1 MKGGG
6 TERRKYPRY
15 KPEPG
20 MVILCTR
27 EEAAGT
33 PGANLVQRLIDVSAL
48 GVCFVSTGPL
58 VEGAPVNLD
67 IMLPG
72 QKSKITTRG
81 KVRWAQY
88 LESKGREAHVTG
100 IEFETMVEGLGARG
114 ADSALLDIF
123 LTLRVA
129 VAQLRLYPK
138 ESPQVL
144 KVVTDTYHSIH
155 SFLETA
161 NTLTLSKTPRGL
173 LVNGR
178 PLPER
183 GTVSDSLESAMLSIL
198 SDAAVKSIS
207 FKKGLTLD
215 ELITFLHALTK
226 KFWDVKDGKEI
237 NKRLRDERVNQV
249 SVDEVQYVALG
260 EGDIVIEDAARK
272 LAGGETELATL
283 LANLDQLID
292 SAAQEGMAGEAR
304 LHLMKKL
311 IEQDPNL
318 LKAAGARGFGGRKDA
333 GEEGTGHDN
342 AEQGTIS
349 FEQSRQALGV
359 CARLLKETPPE
370 FHSAIRNLGKVF
382 VDAFK
387 HNPRL
392 ATLMVTILSD
402 QTVESLPGTQS
413 AEAAKSVE
421 SAAVSRVKMI
431 LQMNDEERVQALAQ
445 EGNALIDELG
455 ALHEGELMR
464 TMLGSLSGLL
474 LDRTAR
480 KRLSVART
488 LNGLR
493 RGLERAGTTDV
504 EDAFEQAVRTAIDVE
519 RDANVYSV
527 LADMTAFVAD
537 LRIRRGRVDH
547 ARDILELLHRH
558 YQIKDPSFPQRG
570 ELAYIALER
579 VAGGVGFASL
589 SEKVRAGDPESTRI
603 IEALDAAAT
612 RFLIR
617 EIKNAESPA
626 RRMHFAAFIA
636 RAGAGAATVL
646 MDELQKTS
654 VPSDVLHIIEVLP
667 HAMPPDMAE
676 MALGGL
682 LRHATVAVRR
692 RSATMLSEQSYPRAG
707 GLLLDI
713 LSTEADPQTRMMFV
727 ECLGRLRFRGAVEV
741 LNKMTEERQQSEEV
755 RCAACVALGRIGDV
769 RAVPVL
775 AKLYYKGEKGL
786 TKVFRMVP
794 AAVRAAA
801 ARALASFPTH
811 KEARDAL
818 RAAKEDHD
826 PSVRAV
832 ANQALYAPLQDAFGE
847 RALGVQVVSSAAQVV
862 QGTKAGGVL
871 QELQLEL
878 ICLRLSAIEATGLLS
893 LNFNGPSGKM
903 WFDAGLVIAAEF
915 EGRRDN
921 EAVIFMSG
929 RREGYLLFQPG
940 EPAPERRMLAQV
952 SALLQDFQRSRVGP
966 GGRTDSDSSIRP
978 PG

>member
-1 MKGGG
+1 MKGTG

-15 KPEPG
+15 RPEPG
-20 MVILCTR
+20 LVILCTR
-27 EEAAGT
+27 DESGGAA
-33 PGANLVQRLIDVSAL
+33 GANLVQKLIDVSAL
-48 GVCFVSTGPL
+48 GVCFVSTAPL
-58 VEGAPVNLD
+58 AEGSPVNLD
-67 IMLPG
+67 ILIPG
-72 QKSKITTRG
+72 LKSKISTRG
-81 KVRWAQY
+81 KVRWAQF
-88 LESKGREAHVTG
+88 LESRGREAHVAG
-100 IEFETMVEGLGARG
+100 VEFESLVEGLGARG

-215 ELITFLHALTK
+215 ELIAFLHALTK

-237 NKRLRDERVNQV
+237 NRRLRDERVNQV

-272 LAGGETELATL
+272 LAGGETELAKL
-283 LANLDQLID
+283 LSNLDQLID
-292 SAAQEGMAGEAR
+292 SASQEGLGSEAR

-311 IEQDPNL
+311 VEQDPNL
-318 LKAAGARGFGGRKDA
+318 LRQA
-333 GEEGTGHDN
+333 GELKDGQILPEGGGVGDGVDLGD
-342 AEQGTIS
+342 QGKVT
-349 FEQSRQALGV
+349 FEQARHALGELSL
-359 CARLLKETPPE
+359 LLKESDLKLHP
-370 FHSAIRNLGKVF
+370 SIRNVGKVF

-402 QTVESLPGTQS
+402 QTVQALPGTATSQP
-413 AEAAKSVE
+413 KPTE
-421 SAAVSRVKMI
+421 SAAVTRARLI
-431 LQMNDEERVQALAQ
+431 LQMNDEQRVQALTQ

-455 ALHEGELMR
+455 ALHEGELVR
-464 TMLGSLSGLL
+464 TLLGSLAGLL
-474 LDRTAR
+474 LDRNAR
-480 KRLSVART
+480 KRLSVARS

-493 RGLERAGTTDV
+493 RGIERTSNAEL
-504 EDAFEQAVRTAIDVE
+504 EDAFEQSVQTAIDLE
-519 RDANVYSV
+519 REANVYSV
-527 LADMTAFVAD
+527 LADLAAFVAD
-537 LRIRRGRVDH
+537 LRIRRGRIDR
-547 ARDILELLHRH
+547 ARVILELLHRH

-579 VAGGVGFASL
+579 VASGVGFASL
-589 SEKVRAGDPESTRI
+589 AEKVRTGDPEATKL

-612 RFLIR
+612 RFVIR
-617 EIKNAESPA
+617 EIKIADSPA
-626 RRMHFAAFIA
+626 RRMHFASFIA

-646 MDELQKTS
+646 VDELQKTN
-654 VPSDVLHIIEVLP
+654 VPSDVLHLIDVLP
-667 HAMPPDMAE
+667 HAMPADMAE
-676 MALGGL
+676 MALGGM
-682 LRHATVAVRR
+682 LRHATVAVRKR
-692 RSATMLSEQSYPRAG
+692 AATMLAEQTYPRAG
-707 GLLLDI
+707 GLLLDSVI
-713 LSTEADPQTRMMFV
+713 GEPDLQTRMTFV
-727 ECLGRLRFRGAVEV
+727 ECLGRVRFRGAVDL
-741 LNKMTEERQQSEEV
+741 LNKLVDDRQQSEDV
-755 RCAACVALGRIGDV
+755 RCASCAALGRIGDV

-786 TKVFRMVP
+786 TKVFKLVP
-794 AAVRAAA
+794 TSVRAAA

-847 RALGVQVVSSAAQVV
+847 RALGVTVVSSAAQILS
-862 QGTKAGGVL
+862 GMKAGGVL
-871 QELQLEL
+871 QELGLEAV
-878 ICLRLSAIEATGLLS
+878 CQRLSILEVSGLLALS
-893 LNFNGPSGKM
+893 FNGPTGKM

-915 EGRRDN
+915 EMRRDH

-940 EPAPERRMLAQV
+940 EPAPERRMLAQIA
-952 SALLQDFQRSRVGP
+952 SILQDLARSRVSPSGQP
-966 GGRTDSDSSIRP
+966 GSDSSIRP